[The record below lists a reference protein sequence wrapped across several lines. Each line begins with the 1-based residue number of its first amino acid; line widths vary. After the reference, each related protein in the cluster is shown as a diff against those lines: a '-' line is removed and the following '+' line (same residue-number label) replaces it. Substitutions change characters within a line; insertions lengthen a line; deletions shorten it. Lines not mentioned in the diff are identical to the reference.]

1 MQCDVFDRRLNDLL
15 DRRASPA
22 SDPLVRDHVA
32 CCERC
37 RTVLRVQGQLNGVV
51 QRLEKPVVESEV
63 VSNRILAAAV
73 DAEKDSCRRIRENS
87 GVFCVAPKSHDF
99 GYAIGQRFVPLLHL
113 SRRCAAVMPA
123 LAALLLL
130 GVVGWLFRHTQHEI
144 ARSPSLVQ
152 NTVTDESASALGGQA
167 RPTDPISWPSQTS
180 MLAMHQPLLGLQLL
194 SQVDLSDTY
203 SLVSKDIDVP
213 RLNTKWMTVLAH
225 EMAPVQQ
232 SMASALNLLR
242 RTLAS
247 FSPDETSIDG

>member
-1 MQCDVFDRRLNDLL
+1 MQCEAFDRRLNDLL

-22 SDPLVRDHVA
+22 SDPRVRKHVA

-37 RTVLRVQGQLNGVV
+37 RTILRVQGKLDGVV
-51 QRLEKPVVESEV
+51 QRLEMPVVEPEV
-63 VSNRILAAAV
+63 VSNRIPA
-73 DAEKDSCRRIRENS
+73 
-87 GVFCVAPKSHDF
+87 
-99 GYAIGQRFVPLLHL
+99 
-113 SRRCAAVMPA
+113 AAVMPA

-130 GVVGWLFRHTQHEI
+130 GVAGWLFRHTQHEI

-152 NTVTDESASALGGQA
+152 STVTDESASALGGQA

-194 SQVDLSDTY
+194 SQADLSDTY